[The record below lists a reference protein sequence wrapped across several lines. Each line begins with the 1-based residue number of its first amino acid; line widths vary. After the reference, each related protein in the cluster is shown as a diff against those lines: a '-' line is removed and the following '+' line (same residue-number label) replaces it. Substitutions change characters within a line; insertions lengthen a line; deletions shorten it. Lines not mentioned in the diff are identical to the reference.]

1 MIIIGITGTLGA
13 GKGTV
18 VKYLV
23 ENYGFVHFSVRKF
36 ITKEIKNR
44 NLPLNRDT
52 LTLIGNDLR
61 QNHSPSYIVDCLY
74 KEAEKEGNNCVIESI
89 RTPGE
94 VMSLR
99 KHENFKLLSIDADP
113 IIRYE
118 RIRLRNSETDQ
129 VQYETFIANE
139 MREYESNDPNKQN
152 LGKCIEMAD
161 FHLTNNGTIEDL
173 YNEIEKLSLF

>member
-23 ENYGFVHFSVRKF
+23 ENYGFLHFSVRDF
-36 ITKEIKNR
+36 ITKEVKNR
-44 NLPLNRDT
+44 NLPVNRDT

-61 QNHSPSYIVDCLY
+61 KNHNPSYIVDCLY
-74 KEAEKEGNNCVIESI
+74 EEAQKEGLNCVIESI

-94 VMSLR
+94 IMSLR
-99 KHENFKLLSIDADP
+99 KHENFILLSIDADP
-113 IIRYE
+113 MTRYK
-118 RIRLRNSETDQ
+118 RIKIRNSETDQ

-139 MREYESNDPNKQN
+139 MREYDSYDPNKQN

-161 FHLTNNGTIEDL
+161 FHLTNNGTVEEL
-173 YNEIEKLSLF
+173 YEQIEKLNLF